1 MSDLPAV
8 AAETPRAELVARTA
22 QSEAGQMLSQIMAVI
37 LDPNVPETRLDR
49 LLALQKALVED
60 HRRMLFV
67 EAKARMQPHLPQID
81 RNGKIVIY
89 SKKVRE
95 EMDRA
100 GGELPAGAQPI
111 QETRYAKQDDILE
124 AVLPILSEHGFTLN
138 FSPGKT
144 AEGRIKMVG
153 ELCHVGGH
161 VQQVDMPDVQIDAT
175 GSKNNLQ
182 GLGSVKTYLMR
193 YATILLL
200 NIVTRDPRDG
210 LDNDGANGAP
220 IEGRAVISEAQYKT
234 LADEIT
240 AQGGKTLDA
249 VLRIFGIES
258 LAGLPA
264 ARFDECVS
272 RLYDRRAAAAKLK
285 G

>member
-1 MSDLPAV
+1 
-8 AAETPRAELVARTA
+8 
-22 QSEAGQMLSQIMAVI
+22 
-37 LDPNVPETRLDR
+37 
-49 LLALQKALVED
+49 
-60 HRRMLFV
+60 
-67 EAKARMQPHLPQID
+67 
-81 RNGKIVIY
+81 
-89 SKKVRE
+89 
-95 EMDRA
+95 
-100 GGELPAGAQPI
+100 
-111 QETRYAKQDDILE
+111 
-124 AVLPILSEHGFTLN
+124 
-138 FSPGKT
+138 
-144 AEGRIKMVG
+144 
-153 ELCHVGGH
+153 
-161 VQQVDMPDVQIDAT
+161 MPDVQIDAT